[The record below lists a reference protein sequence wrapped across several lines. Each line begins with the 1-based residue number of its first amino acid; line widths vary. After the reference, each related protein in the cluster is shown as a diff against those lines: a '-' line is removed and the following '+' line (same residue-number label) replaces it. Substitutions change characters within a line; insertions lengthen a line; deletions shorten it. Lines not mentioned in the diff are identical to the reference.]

1 MRPHGSG
8 SVFGPA
14 SRRSVERQADGLD
27 HRRPPGDLFGE
38 AIAASDRGLASIGSS
53 F

>member
-8 SVFGPA
+8 SVFRAGIA
-14 SRRSVERQADGLD
+14 GSVERQADGLD

-38 AIAASDRGLASIGSS
+38 RSPHPIVGPALIGSS